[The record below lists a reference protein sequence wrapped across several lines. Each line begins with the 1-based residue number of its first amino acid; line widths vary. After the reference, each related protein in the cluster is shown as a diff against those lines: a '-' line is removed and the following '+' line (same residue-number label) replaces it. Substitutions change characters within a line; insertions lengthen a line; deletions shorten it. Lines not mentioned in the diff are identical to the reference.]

1 MKRILCVFLCG
12 MLLLS
17 LLAGCQEQGGEYIP
31 TGNGLTWDED
41 YTGPTQT
48 QPQEITDQELML
60 TYYPSRSTNPYQCAD
75 YTNRVL
81 FSLLYQSLF
90 VVDRQYNIEPQ
101 LCKRYAVSED
111 MKTYTIYVDTA
122 ATFSD
127 GSHLTPQDVEASLLM
142 AKTSVYYSGRF
153 RYISGISVAED
164 GAVIIRTRIPMEE
177 LPRLLDIP
185 IVRVDQTQENRPLG
199 TGPYYYDNTA
209 MQLCLRRR
217 IDWWCST
224 EMVVTA
230 PTIALVEAESN
241 AQIRDQFQFEDLSL
255 VCADPGS
262 DRYADYMCDYELWD
276 CENAVFLYL
285 SCCMESPVFSNATVR
300 QALTYAI
307 DRELLAESYYRGFA
321 RAASLPAS
329 PLFPYYNNNL
339 ASKYAYAPEKFAQAL
354 SDTGLSGRTV
364 RLLVNKDDS
373 LRLRVARE
381 IAKALEACGLKVTLL
396 EEDSKGYRN
405 VLAWREYDLYLGQTK
420 LSPNMDLSDFF
431 TKDGETCWGGNSN
444 VTIYSLCQQALENH
458 GNYYSLHKAIMD
470 QGLLCP
476 ILFRSYAVY
485 ATRGLLT
492 GMAPSRDNIF
502 YYSIGK
508 SMEKALIKE

>member
-1 MKRILCVFLCG
+1 MKRIVCFFLCIV
-12 MLLLS
+12 LLLS
-17 LLAGCQEQGGEYIP
+17 LLAGCQGQEGAYVP
-31 TGNGLTWDED
+31 TGDGLTWDEG

-48 QPQEITDQELML
+48 QPEQVTEQELML
-60 TYYPSRSTNPYQCAD
+60 TYYPSRSTNPYQSTD
-75 YTNRVL
+75 FTNRTL

-90 VVDRQYNIEPQ
+90 VVDREYNIEPQ
-101 LCKRYAVSED
+101 LCSRYGVSED
-111 MKTYTIYVDTA
+111 MKTYRFYVDPQ

-127 GSHLTPQDVEASLLM
+127 GSRVTGQDVADSLLM
-142 AKTSVYYSGRF
+142 AKDSVYYSGRF

-164 GAVIIRTRIPMEE
+164 GAVTVRTRIPMEN
-177 LPRLLDIP
+177 LPQLLDIP
-185 IVRVDQTQENRPLG
+185 IVRSDQVQENRPLG

-209 MQLCLRRR
+209 MNLCLRRR
-217 IDWWCST
+217 TDWWCSA
-224 EMVVTA
+224 EMIVTA
-230 PTIALVEAESN
+230 PTIALVEAESA

-262 DRYADYMCDYELWD
+262 DRYADYMCDFELWD
-276 CENAVFLYL
+276 CENAIFLYL
-285 SCCMESPVFSNATVR
+285 SCCMESPIFSNATVR

-307 DRELLAESYYRGFA
+307 DREMLAESYYRGFA

-339 ASKYAYAPEKFAQAL
+339 ASKYAYAPAKFAQAL
-354 SDTGLSGRTV
+354 SDAGFSGRTV

-381 IAKALEACGLKVTLL
+381 IAKELEACGLKVTLL

-431 TKDGETCWGGNSN
+431 TRDGETCWGGNSN
-444 VTIYSLCQQALENH
+444 VATFSLCQQALENH
-458 GNYYSLHKAIMD
+458 GNYYTLHQEIMER
-470 QGLLCP
+470 GLICP

-485 ATRGLLT
+485 ATRGLVTNLSP
-492 GMAPSRDNIF
+492 ARDNIF
-502 YYSIGK
+502 YYNLGK
-508 SMEKALIKE
+508 SMEDARAN